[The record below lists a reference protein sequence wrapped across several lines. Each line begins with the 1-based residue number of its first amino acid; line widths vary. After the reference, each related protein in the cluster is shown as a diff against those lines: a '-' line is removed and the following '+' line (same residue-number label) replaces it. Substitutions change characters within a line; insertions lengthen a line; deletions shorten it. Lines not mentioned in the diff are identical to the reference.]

1 MDIQKNQIVIYKDE
15 FYIVK
20 SKPFKILHSDMVVL
34 TNKVR
39 EITVNVK
46 YVTTTNLYEV
56 WDVKFYFDT
65 QV

>member
-1 MDIQKNQIVIYKDE
+1 MNIQKNQIIIYKDE
-15 FYIVK
+15 FYTVK

-34 TNKVR
+34 TDKVR

-56 WDVKFYFDT
+56 
-65 QV
+65 